1 MFYGRQHNLLNR
13 YGEVSVSQMIMDMIR
28 LSFACL
34 MVLNGTFNNI
44 SVISC
49 RSILLGEETG
59 GSRENHQPVASHW
72 QLLSHNAVY
81 LIPDRDSNSQNQW

>member
-28 LSFACL
+28 LSFSCL

-49 RSILLGEETG
+49 RSILLGEETEG
-59 GSRENHQPVASHW
+59 PRENHQPVASHW
-72 QLLSHNAVY
+72 QPLSHNAVH